1 MIIHKNYSTSKRLLE
16 SVQKEQHLFIPEN
29 FVSAIIMSL
38 ICNMADGV
46 NIIFFKKVL
55 RYPQFEK
62 ETTDL

>member
-1 MIIHKNYSTSKRLLE
+1 MIIHKNYSTSERLLE

-46 NIIFFKKVL
+46 NIIFLNKSAAIS
-55 RYPQFEK
+55 QFEK